1 MWEILLDELSKFS
14 ALVFLFLVPSCV
26 LGLKYRQRLGKPFRI
41 LVVYLC
47 FNLVIEIGARILGYT
62 VKNNLPLLHLYT
74 FGELL
79 LWSLFYREILARGT
93 ALVRHF
99 KWITGIALLV
109 IVFNSLFVQ
118 GLLTFNSYA
127 KTLAQLMVI
136 FYASSYA
143 FNFLL
148 DDGPD
153 TPEKKLLRQVN
164 AAVLVYYCGSLFIF
178 MFSKFRGD
186 KADYQL
192 LWNVNIVLNLFF
204 QILVFISLCQ
214 AIFKP
219 PK

>member
-26 LGLKYRQRLGKPFRI
+26 LGMLYRHRLSRPFRI
-41 LVVYLC
+41 VVVYLC
-47 FNLVIEIGARILGYT
+47 FNLFIEIGARVLGYT
-62 VKNNLPLLHLYT
+62 IKNNLPLLHVYT

-79 LWSLFYREILARGT
+79 LWSLFYREVLARST
-93 ALVRHF
+93 LLVRYF
-99 KWITGIALLV
+99 KWITGAALLA
-109 IVFNSLFVQ
+109 IVFNSLFIQ
-118 GLLTFNSYA
+118 GIFTFNSYA
-127 KTLAQLMVI
+127 KTLAQLIII
-136 FYASSYA
+136 FYAISYA

-148 DDGPD
+148 DDSHD

-204 QILVFISLCQ
+204 QILVFVSLCQ